1 MTVAEFLN
9 HLFAS
14 YDLVDADKISK
25 EEQKVTLMVWNLNN
39 PPVIFYN
46 TVKELVV
53 LSKVG
58 NVTKTQDLIFNIGME
73 MIWTAQ
79 DFEIGISEWLECPVV
94 EHTWQN
100 FKLHLKATHT
110 DLKLICWPTLRNTAF
125 YQANQMEDEL
135 ITNFESVRDEVLS
148 GVHYLVEGQ
157 YEAPQVKAF
166 QEDTKTNNST
176 IVLNYLFLI
185 LIQYLR
191 QQVDPVIT

>member
-1 MTVAEFLN
+1 
-9 HLFAS
+9 
-14 YDLVDADKISK
+14 
-25 EEQKVTLMVWNLNN
+25 MVWNLKDN
-39 PPVIFYN
+39 PVIVYN

>member
-1 MTVAEFLN
+1 MTVAELLN
-9 HLFAS
+9 RLFAS

-110 DLKLICWPTLRNTAF
+110 DLKLIC
-125 YQANQMEDEL
+125 
-135 ITNFESVRDEVLS
+135 
-148 GVHYLVEGQ
+148 
-157 YEAPQVKAF
+157 
-166 QEDTKTNNST
+166 
-176 IVLNYLFLI
+176 
-185 LIQYLR
+185 
-191 QQVDPVIT
+191 